1 MAKHDISIHN
11 KLLKFEYQ
19 YICDITIRQESFN
32 YSKINNF
39 LVKISWIQFDCFLTL
54 NDFNFRSASS
64 IKAKLQI
71 RLFTALL
78 FNKVTIIN

>member
-1 MAKHDISIHN
+1 MNASQVKLKGCLMAKHEISIHN

-39 LVKISWIQFDCFLTL
+39 LVKIS
-54 NDFNFRSASS
+54 
-64 IKAKLQI
+64 
-71 RLFTALL
+71 
-78 FNKVTIIN
+78 